1 VLLPVR
7 YALLGVARRW
17 SRSLLAGM
25 TAALSAGLLVLLVGV
40 VADRAGS
47 VSAGLLG
54 EYILVQIEGYHW
66 GLVGVGLALAAAGM
80 GNSLLAGVLER
91 RREIGVL
98 KALGWRTGAV
108 AGLFLLE
115 GAVLGLLGGLAGTVL
130 GLSVYLALYRSVG
143 AGLLWAVLAGVGVP
157 VMVGVLAAAYPA
169 RVAAGVPPAEALRA
183 E

>member
-1 VLLPVR
+1 
-7 YALLGVARRW
+7 
-17 SRSLLAGM
+17 
-25 TAALSAGLLVLLVGV
+25 
-40 VADRAGS
+40 
-47 VSAGLLG
+47 
-54 EYILVQIEGYHW
+54 
-66 GLVGVGLALAAAGM
+66 
-80 GNSLLAGVLER
+80 
-91 RREIGVL
+91 
-98 KALGWRTGAV
+98 
-108 AGLFLLE
+108 E